1 MKGEVIEEIST
12 GKGYRV
18 KFEGCYCNVACFNH
32 FFSYGSSLSGRN
44 SGHNVNNRFPINFL
58 VFCYVV

>member
-1 MKGEVIEEIST
+1 MEGEVIEEIST

-32 FFSYGSSLSGRN
+32 FF
-44 SGHNVNNRFPINFL
+44 
-58 VFCYVV
+58 

>member
-1 MKGEVIEEIST
+1 MEGEVIEEIST

-32 FFSYGSSLSGRN
+32 FFQLRI
-44 SGHNVNNRFPINFL
+44 FFKWT
-58 VFCYVV
+58 